1 MNPSIYNQKYKT
13 KYIEEQTID
22 EDHFVPFIVLTET
35 HLFKD
40 IYDAE
45 VQINHYNLYRADRI
59 KRKCGGT
66 AIYIHESIAIDNI
79 DTFSDSVCESV
90 MLYNKTLNLVIIS
103 AYRPP
108 KGENNLHIHK
118 SFSNL
123 LSTIETFL
131 SKLKNPDVIILGD
144 FNLPSIDWKSETI
157 EASKSDKKCAEIML
171 QFIDKQLLTQHVSEN
186 TRKDKNILDLIL
198 TNNPDIVHN
207 TSVEK
212 VKASDHDKVNLGLLY
227 NFQNKIQ
234 QSENFT
240 PTVIG

>member
-13 KYIEEQTID
+13 KYIDEQTID

-45 VQINHYNLYRADRI
+45 VQIKHYNLYRADRI

-157 EASKSDKKCAEIML
+157 ESSKSDKKCAEIML
-171 QFIDKQLLTQHVSEN
+171 QFIDKQLLTQHVS
-186 TRKDKNILDLIL
+186 
-198 TNNPDIVHN
+198 
-207 TSVEK
+207 
-212 VKASDHDKVNLGLLY
+212 
-227 NFQNKIQ
+227 
-234 QSENFT
+234 
-240 PTVIG
+240 